1 MLSLAILT
9 TIVGGL
15 VLKANADTAI
25 PDVTTPAMSLNNT
38 NPPPRDFFFTGC
50 NRGFG
55 GRMSHKFG
63 FNFNSLEVSSDYTQ
77 NVNNILNSDSDV
89 QNLITQG
96 YNVTVLKP
104 LIKRVVQSDGTVTM
118 KASSAIVSLK
128 GPSGHATVYVD
139 IDSSKVLKIVILT
152 RTVIDKST
160 S

>member
-1 MLSLAILT
+1 
-9 TIVGGL
+9 
-15 VLKANADTAI
+15 
-25 PDVTTPAMSLNNT
+25 
-38 NPPPRDFFFTGC
+38 
-50 NRGFG
+50 
-55 GRMSHKFG
+55 MSHKFG

-139 IDSSKVLKIVILT
+139 IDSAKVLKIVILT